1 MDERYDPQE
10 IEPRWQALWAKER
23 TWEGSNDSAADGRR
37 DDAQAGGRASSSY
50 VLEMLPY
57 PSGEPHIG
65 HLKVY
70 SVGDAIAHYHR
81 RTGHRVL
88 HPMGYDAFGLPA
100 ENHAIKTGVHPRDST
115 AASIAAFQREFRRW
129 GISIDWSREFG
140 THEPRYYRWTQW
152 IFLQLF
158 TAGLAYRKEAA
169 VKWCPNDQTV
179 LANEQVDG
187 NGHCERCGALVEVR
201 QLEQWFLRITDY
213 AERLLG
219 DLDGIEWPEHVKT
232 MQRNWIGRSH
242 GAEVTFRCQELGIDY
257 PVFTTRPDTLF
268 GATFFVMAPEHPDLA
283 RLTEGTPHEQD
294 VREYV
299 NHALNESNEE
309 RGNAEKPKTG
319 VPLGRTVT
327 NPVNGKQIPMY
338 VADYVLMEYG
348 TGAIM
353 AVPGHDERDY
363 AFARAFDLPIRRVI
377 DGTPPEDAD
386 AQPNADDEGV
396 SRSDANDGGGSQADA
411 DGERGEGFYTGDGV
425 LVNSHPDFDGM
436 PNRDALGA
444 IVQWLDREGKGHASV
459 SYRLRDWLVSRQR
472 YWGTPIPIVYCER
485 CGTVAVAEEDL
496 PVELPDVED
505 YAPRGRSPLA
515 AAEDWVNTK
524 CPTCG
529 GEASRET
536 DTMDTFVDSSWYFL
550 RYCDAA
556 NEQAAWDQ
564 AALREW
570 MPVDQYI
577 GGVEHA
583 ILHLMYARFFT
594 KALADLGQLDFQE
607 PFKALFTQGMV
618 TKDGAKMSKSRG
630 NVVSPAAIIERY
642 GADTA
647 RCYILFIGPPDQDA
661 DWSDEGMEGVHR
673 FLSRLWRLA
682 VETDV
687 GGEVPHAAP
696 PAGSH
701 ATLLR
706 TVHVQSGGSAHVPTR
721 TASTFQAHAGPDDAS
736 AGAYAPSG
744 ADVDED
750 DLELLRKA
758 HWAIDKVSGDLRRFA
773 FNTAIAAVMELLNEC
788 SRLREEAS
796 VETRR
801 FALRTA
807 ASLLFPF
814 APHVCADIYDRLTG
828 ERVWEQPWP
837 QADQAMLE
845 RDEYELVCQVNGK
858 LRDRVQAAT
867 GADADELKELCKA
880 APNVKAHLDGKQ
892 IVKEIVVPGK
902 LVNLVVR

>member
-1 MDERYDPQE
+1 MIEDRYDPQE
-10 IEPRWQALWAKER
+10 IEPRWQALWARER
-23 TWEGSNDSAADGRR
+23 TWEVSNDSAAEGRR
-37 DDAQAGGRASSSY
+37 EDAQAGGRASNSY

-115 AASIAAFQREFRRW
+115 AASIASFQREFRRW
-129 GISIDWSREFG
+129 GISIDWSRELA
-140 THEPRYYRWTQW
+140 THDPRYYRWTQW

-158 TAGLAYRKEAA
+158 GAGLAYRKEAA
-169 VKWCPNDQTV
+169 VKWCPKDQTV

-187 NGHCERCGALVEVR
+187 DGRCERCGALVEVR

-213 AERLLG
+213 AERLLN
-219 DLDGIEWPEHVKT
+219 DLETIEWPEHVKT
-232 MQRNWIGRSH
+232 MQRNWIGRSE
-242 GAEVTFRCQELGIDY
+242 GAEVTFRCEDLDPAHPIDY

-268 GATFFVMAPEHPDLA
+268 GATFFVMAPEHPDVA
-283 RLTEGTPHEQD
+283 RLAEGTPYESD

-327 NPVNGKQIPMY
+327 NPVNGEQIPMY

-353 AVPGHDERDY
+353 AVPGHDERDH
-363 AFARAFDLPIRRVI
+363 AFARAYDLPIRRVI
-377 DGTPPEDAD
+377 EGPPSAAPDAD
-386 AQPNADDEGV
+386 PSAAEITEEGRV
-396 SRSDANDGGGSQADA
+396 GGP
-411 DGERGEGFYTGDGV
+411 YTGDGL

-436 PNRDALGA
+436 PNREALGA
-444 IVQWLDREGKGHASV
+444 IVAWLDREGKGHASV
-459 SYRLRDWLVSRQR
+459 NYRLRDWLVSRQR
-472 YWGTPIPIVYCER
+472 YWGCPIPIVNCER
-485 CGTVAVAEEDL
+485 CGIVPVPEAEL
-496 PVELPDVED
+496 PVELPDIED
-505 YAPRGRSPLA
+505 YTPKGRSPLE
-515 AAEDWVNTK
+515 AAEDWVKTK
-524 CPTCG
+524 CPECG
-529 GEASRET
+529 GPARRET

-550 RYCDAA
+550 RYCDAS
-556 NEQAAWDQ
+556 NEQAAWDPS
-564 AALREW
+564 ALREW

-583 ILHLMYARFFT
+583 ILHLMYARFFC
-594 KALADLGQLDFQE
+594 KALADLGHLDFEE

-682 VETDV
+682 VETAERVD
-687 GGEVPHAAP
+687 
-696 PAGSH
+696 
-701 ATLLR
+701 TQ
-706 TVHVQSGGSAHVPTR
+706 T
-721 TASTFQAHAGPDDAS
+721 DAD
-736 AGAYAPSG
+736 A
-744 ADVDED
+744 EE
-750 DLELLRKA
+750 ELLRKA
-758 HWAIDKVSGDLRRFA
+758 HWAIDKVSDDLRRFA

-788 SRLREEAS
+788 SRLREDTS
-796 VETRR
+796 VDTKR
-801 FALRTA
+801 FALATA

-814 APHVCADIYDRLTG
+814 APHVAADIYDRLTG

-837 QADQAMLE
+837 HADPALLE

-867 GADADELKELCKA
+867 GADAEELKELCKA
-880 APNVKAHLDGKQ
+880 APNVKAHLDGKE